1 MAWISVQVMIYA
13 ELTIQALMLPCSL
26 AAYFLLMTM
35 YELRTFAR
43 NSIIFLPHK
52 DSVLATSLKR
62 VEMKRWYWL
71 HFWIATLAQKIS
83 KK

>member
-1 MAWISVQVMIYA
+1 
-13 ELTIQALMLPCSL
+13 
-26 AAYFLLMTM
+26 LMTM
-35 YELRTFAR
+35 CELRTFAR